1 MFLRENIDKRVQHV
15 KMPENLA
22 VGMMVREQ
30 RSKCSDLEC
39 PFDYFAFAFGESPFQ
54 VPPLVSQALAE
65 NSAVGGYTE
74 PGGIKQLKS
83 ADALDNFLNN

>member
-65 NSAVGGYTE
+65 NSAVGGYNE
-74 PGGIKQLKS
+74 PGGSKQLKS
-83 ADALDNFLNN
+83 ADALENFLNN